1 MIEIR
6 NLSKR
11 YGKVA
16 ALDDVTCMVQ
26 PGMVTGFLGPNGA
39 GKSTT
44 MRIVLGLDRA
54 TVGEVTVEGRPYN
67 TFTEPMRVV
76 GALLDPGAIH
86 AGRSGRSHLMVA
98 ARTNGI

>member
-44 MRIVLGLDRA
+44 MRIVLGLDR
-54 TVGEVTVEGRPYN
+54 
-67 TFTEPMRVV
+67 
-76 GALLDPGAIH
+76 
-86 AGRSGRSHLMVA
+86 GRSDRRGSPIQHLH
-98 ARTNGI
+98 